1 MKQTVLIAI
10 LGGIVFLWPQYLSA
24 QDAAQPTTYTLEN
37 GKKFS
42 FEFEITVDMSDEI
55 ISYKGMTHYTVTAAT
70 EKQIRLTYQGGL
82 AETNKRKEA
91 APLPP
96 FGAPR
101 GFPALPSFFTQLKFL
116 GKTQTTNQ
124 ITMLPRGQVLA
135 LDGSSQ
141 LPYLLGNLSLIPFEL
156 LPKEDQQKWS
166 TDLGVSITDSEAD
179 IRFPYRPFLP
189 AGLQDRESTQVAS
202 ESTQYEIT
210 SVQGEQIT
218 FSKEYKLVTPD
229 TGDRESFQMTGSGS
243 WVFNTQEQV
252 PQSSRVQY
260 SLLIKYG
267 NTTTTIPI
275 EVKFQRVTAE
285 RLDQIAA
292 ENKAAQERLAKRA
305 AEQKA
310 VAEAPL
316 SADERQELLVDLNS
330 KDQFKVTS
338 ALHKLTRKTPQ
349 APEVEIAA
357 AIRQHLAGSIA
368 GTPFLADRALRNY
381 DPNYKCHKEYEG
393 PQPVESSSLPVASVS
408 DLWIGQIVQVREHGS
423 QWWPAEIANLLP
435 DGQAI
440 IRYRGWGNHRTATL
454 TVNNI
459 QLAPQAVQQVQPPAK
474 KTAPS
479 PAKDAKDAAE
489 PISRIWA
496 DVSGSFK
503 VEAVYLGISNDL
515 VTLRR
520 ADGREISVALSR
532 LSLDD
537 RKYITELQAAAKL
550 LGNPFEPTNP

>member
-1 MKQTVLIAI
+1 MKHLVAIAI
-10 LGGIVFLWPQYLSA
+10 LGGIVFLWPHYLSA
-24 QDAAQPTTYTLEN
+24 QNSAGQTTYTLEN

-55 ISYKGMTHYTVTAAT
+55 ISYKGMTHYTVTAAS

-82 AETNKRKEA
+82 LETIKRKEST
-91 APLPP
+91 PFPP
-96 FGAPR
+96 FGPPR
-101 GFPALPSFFTQLKFL
+101 GFPGLPAFFTQLNFL

-141 LPYLLGNLSLIPFEL
+141 LPYLLGNLSLMPFEL
-156 LPKEDQQKWS
+156 LPTEDQQQWS
-166 TDLGVSITDSEAD
+166 TDSGVSITDSQSD
-179 IRFPYRPFLP
+179 VRFPHRPFLP
-189 AGLQDRESTQVAS
+189 AGLQNRESTQVAS

-210 SVQGEQIT
+210 SVEAEQIT
-218 FSKEYKLVTPD
+218 LSKEYKLVTPD

-243 WVFNTQEQV
+243 WVFNAQEHV
-252 PQSSRVQY
+252 PQSSHVQY
-260 SLLIKYG
+260 RLLIKYG

-285 RLDQIAA
+285 RLAQIAA
-292 ENKAAQERLAKRA
+292 DNKAAQERLAKRA

-310 VAEAPL
+310 ADEATL
-316 SADERQELLVDLNS
+316 SADELRELVANLNS

-338 ALHKLTRKTPQ
+338 ALHQLIRKTPQ
-349 APEVEIAA
+349 APEAEIAA

-381 DPNYKCHKEYEG
+381 DPTYKCNKEYEG
-393 PQPVESSSLPVASVS
+393 PQPVESSNLPVASMA

-423 QWWPAEIANLLP
+423 QWWPAEIAELLA

-454 TVNNI
+454 SVNHI
-459 QLAPQAVQQVQPPAK
+459 QLAPQAVEQVQPPAK
-474 KTAPS
+474 KVTPS
-479 PAKDAKDAAE
+479 PAKITQDTAE
-489 PISRIWA
+489 PTSRTWA

-503 VEAVYLGISNDL
+503 VEAVYLGVSNEL

-520 ADGREISVALSR
+520 ADGREISVPLAR

-537 RKYITELQAAAKL
+537 RKYIAELQAAAQL
-550 LGNPFEPTNP
+550 LGNPFEPANP